1 MKSCR
6 MQILGPDPNNPKKPA
21 RMPSD
26 PAKKAAIK
34 GKLKECQVKRN
45 QKLKDEGK
53 KILNKGVDEGKKILN
68 KGVNLVKNVIKK
80 K

>member
-1 MKSCR
+1 

-53 KILNKGVDEGKKILN
+53 KVIKGIGDEGKKVIKGIGNKLGLN
-68 KGVNLVKNVIKK
+68 KKNK
-80 K
+80 

>member
-26 PAKKAAIK
+26 ADKKAAIK
-34 GKLKECQVKRN
+34 GKIKACNVKKA
-45 QKLKDEGK
+45 QKLKQGAKD
-53 KILNKGVDEGKKILN
+53 LFNKGVSSVKKEIN
-68 KGVNLVKNVIKK
+68 KIKK
-80 K
+80 

>member
-6 MQILGPDPNNPKKPA
+6 MQILGPDPNNPKKVA

-26 PAKKAAIK
+26 LDKKAAIK
-34 GKLKECQVKRN
+34 AKIKACQVKRN

-53 KILNKGVDEGKKILN
+53 KILNKGV
-68 KGVNLVKNVIKK
+68 NLVKNVIKNK
-80 K
+80 

>member
-26 PAKKAAIK
+26 PNKKAAIK
-34 GKLKECQVKRN
+34 GKIKACQVKRN

-53 KILNKGVDEGKKILN
+53 KVIKDIGNKLGLNKKN
-68 KGVNLVKNVIKK
+68 K
-80 K
+80 

>member
-1 MKSCR
+1 MEKKSCR
-6 MQILGPDPNNPKKPA
+6 MQILGPDPNNQNKPA

-26 PAKKAAIK
+26 PNKKAAIK
-34 GKLKECQVKRN
+34 GKIKACQVKKN
-45 QKLKDEGK
+45 QKIK
-53 KILNKGVDEGKKILN
+53 DEGKKILN

>member
-1 MKSCR
+1 

-45 QKLKDEGK
+45 QKR
-53 KILNKGVDEGKKILN
+53 VDEGKKILTGIGN
-68 KGVNLVKNVIKK
+68 KLGLNKKNK
-80 K
+80 

>member
-26 PAKKAAIK
+26 AAKKAAIK
-34 GKLKECQVKRN
+34 GKIKECNVKKA
-45 QKLKDEGK
+45 QKLKK
-53 KILNKGVDEGKKILN
+53 SAKNLFNKGVSK
-68 KGVNLVKNVIKK
+68 VKNEINKIKN
-80 K
+80 

>member
-34 GKLKECQVKRN
+34 GKLKECQVKN
-45 QKLKDEGK
+45 AQKMKANVKNEGK
-53 KILNKGVDEGKKILN
+53 KLIKNIGNKLGINKKN
-68 KGVNLVKNVIKK
+68 K
-80 K
+80 

>member
-26 PAKKAAIK
+26 LDKKAAIK
-34 GKLKECQVKRN
+34 AKIKACQVKRN

-53 KILNKGVDEGKKILN
+53 KIITNIGNKLGLNKKN
-68 KGVNLVKNVIKK
+68 K
-80 K
+80 

>member
-45 QKLKDEGK
+45 QKR
-53 KILNKGVDEGKKILN
+53 VDEGKKILTGIGN
-68 KGVNLVKNVIKK
+68 KLGLNKK
-80 K
+80 KK

>member
-6 MQILGPDPNNPKKPA
+6 MQILGPDPNNPKKVA

-26 PAKKAAIK
+26 PDKKAAIK
-34 GKLKECQVKRN
+34 GKIKACQVKRN

-53 KILNKGVDEGKKILN
+53 KVITNIGNKLGLNKKN
-68 KGVNLVKNVIKK
+68 K
-80 K
+80 

>member
-53 KILNKGVDEGKKILN
+53 KVIKGIGDEGKKVIKGIGNKLGLN
-68 KGVNLVKNVIKK
+68 KKNK
-80 K
+80 

>member
-45 QKLKDEGK
+45 QKR
-53 KILNKGVDEGKKILN
+53 VDEGKKIIKGIGNKLGLN
-68 KGVNLVKNVIKK
+68 KKNK
-80 K
+80 